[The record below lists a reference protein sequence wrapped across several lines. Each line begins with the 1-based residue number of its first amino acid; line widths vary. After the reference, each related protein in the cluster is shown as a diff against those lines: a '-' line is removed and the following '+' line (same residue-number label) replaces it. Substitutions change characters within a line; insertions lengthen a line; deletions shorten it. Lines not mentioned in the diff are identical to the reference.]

1 MNAHK
6 EVIRLIREEFDP
18 TPPNWGGSDWN
29 DNAEEV
35 ANKIVAVAQ
44 AQMPAH
50 VGEAWRV
57 INQWLVGFAEEEASF
72 SRYADNA
79 LIDGVLPAG
88 TVREMARLLAGD
100 GERP

>member
-1 MNAHK
+1 MTKSRSSALEDRSHWWWKLPLELRQRWWTETDFNK
-6 EVIRLIREEFDP
+6 R
-18 TPPNWGGSDWN
+18 PPS
-29 DNAEEV
+29 
-35 ANKIVAVAQ
+35 
-44 AQMPAH
+44 PALAA
-50 VGEAWRV
+50 EAWRV